1 MKLCVLSL
9 LALSCAGCV
18 MGIPDAD
25 PPVPPVKPCQVWIVL
40 EPDHVASCVTRD
52 EFDRAMK
59 GVLY

>member
-1 MKLCVLSL
+1 MRRLAALITSLSL
-9 LALSCAGCV
+9 AGCA

-40 EPDHVASCVTRD
+40 EPDHTASCVTRD
-52 EFDRAMK
+52 EFERAMK